1 MPSTSLAPHSL
12 VCWRSTGTF
21 TQARTDPTSV
31 RILHSSPF
39 LGDYVL
45 NYLTTYGTKM
55 SPNVRLSLISLVCRI
70 TKLSWLT
77 DTRQRNLLEIINQCL
92 NKDVPYALLGLQ
104 FFSELVTQF
113 NIPASSMTSL
123 LLEMT

>member
-1 MPSTSLAPHSL
+1 M
-12 VCWRSTGTF
+12 
-21 TQARTDPTSV
+21 
-31 RILHSSPF
+31 
-39 LGDYVL
+39 L

-123 LLEMT
+123 LLEMA